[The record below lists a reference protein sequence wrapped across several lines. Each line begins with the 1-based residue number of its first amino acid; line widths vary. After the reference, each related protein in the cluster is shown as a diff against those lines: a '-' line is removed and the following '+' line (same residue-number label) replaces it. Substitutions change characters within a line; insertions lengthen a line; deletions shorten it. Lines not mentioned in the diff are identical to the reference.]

1 MQLEVKNLSFNY
13 DQGREDALKD
23 ISFSVEKGSYTTIIG
38 HNGSGKS
45 TIAKLLVGLLEK
57 KRGSI
62 KIDGVELEEENVYEI
77 RDKIAIV
84 FQNPDNQ
91 FIGSTVRDDIAFGL
105 ENHNIEPSVM
115 DNIINYFAQEVNMSE
130 FLDHEPS
137 KLSGG
142 QKQRVALAGVLAIN
156 PEILIMD
163 ESTSMLDPKGKKEV
177 NELVD
182 QIHKRHGTTII
193 SITHDIEE
201 VNRADQVIVLND
213 GELIFDGSPKDILLL
228 QKELTQI
235 QLDVPF
241 SVKFASQ
248 LQKKGIPLADIL
260 DEERIVE
267 QLCQLNSN
275 K

>member
-1 MQLEVKNLSFNY
+1 MQLEVSNLSFNY
-13 DQGREDALKD
+13 EQGREDALKD
-23 ISFSVEKGSYTTIIG
+23 ISFTVEKGSYTTIIG

-62 KIDGVELEEENVYEI
+62 KIDGVELSEENIYEI

-105 ENHNIEPSVM
+105 ENHNIEPSAM
-115 DNIINYFAQEVNMSE
+115 DNIINYFAKEVNMSD

-163 ESTSMLDPKGKKEV
+163 ESTSMLDPKGKEEV
-177 NELVD
+177 TELVND
-182 QIHKRHGTTII
+182 IHHRHGTTII

-213 GELIFDGSPKDILLL
+213 GELVFNGSPRDILLL
-228 QKELTQI
+228 QKELTAI

-241 SVKFASQ
+241 SVRLANKLSD
-248 LQKKGIPLADIL
+248 KGIYLQDFL
-260 DEERIVE
+260 NVERIVDE
-267 QLCQLNSN
+267 LWQLSL
-275 K
+275 KK

>member
-77 RDKIAIV
+77 RD
-84 FQNPDNQ
+84 
-91 FIGSTVRDDIAFGL
+91 DIDFGL

-248 LQKKGIPLADIL
+248 LQEKGIPLADIL

>member
-1 MQLEVKNLSFNY
+1 MQLEVSNLSFNY
-13 DQGREDALKD
+13 EQGREDALKD
-23 ISFSVEKGSYTTIIG
+23 ISFTVEKGSYTTIIG

-62 KIDGVELEEENVYEI
+62 KIDGVELSEENIYEI

-105 ENHNIEPSVM
+105 ENHNIEPSAM
-115 DNIINYFAQEVNMSE
+115 DNIINYFAKEVNMSD

-177 NELVD
+177 NELVND
-182 QIHKRHGTTII
+182 IHHRHGTTII

-213 GELIFDGSPKDILLL
+213 GELVFDGSPKDILLL

-241 SVKFASQ
+241 SVRLANKLSD
-248 LQKKGIPLADIL
+248 KGIYLQDFL
-260 DEERIVE
+260 NEERIVDE
-267 QLCQLNSN
+267 LWQLSL
-275 K
+275 KK